1 MGQSLKKMKKGTS
14 KGRRTNP
21 RTAEENEDHLDLSS
35 AREVHSSNYYK
46 AREVKREPKKENVAD
61 NKNNVKESNQG
72 LMKIFVK
79 VLQKPLITFEVL
91 SSDTVKGLKELIED
105 EEGIPT
111 YQQMLMFGGQELED
125 GKKLSDYN
133 ITKNSYLVMVM
144 ENQSDNSDDESDE
157 KSAKESAEE
166 SDEVSDEESDE
177 ESDDDKDHSDNT
189 DDNDWED
196 VSSDE
201 DKGRYGRYKFRTR
214 IQESDEES
222 DEESVL
228 SWPSVEQS
236 EEQSDDDSN
245 EESDEESDKQ
255 SDEESD
261 KESVEESLEQ
271 SDESEEDSDEEDN
284 GQDHDEE
291 NEISQARQMRI
302 EGNSIFGKF
311 KNSFHKGQQKS
322 YLTDAVKCY
331 EEALKLVGNDEKGN
345 KEKASIC
352 KNLAISFDY
361 LTQLEERFQ
370 STRLHLWQRA
380 LEYFVMA
387 IYYGKRH
394 GKKWLK
400 ELCDKFQKCYS
411 NLDSDEQ
418 TINIMLNVLYN
429 AGKMN
434 HCKIFCQ
441 IARGILLDYGDGVLD
456 RSLQAISDKKYKIGL
471 PLLHEL

>member
-1 MGQSLKKMKKGTS
+1 MGQGLKKMKKGTS
-14 KGRRTNP
+14 KGRRIRINSDP
-21 RTAEENEDHLDLSS
+21 DLS
-35 AREVHSSNYYK
+35 
-46 AREVKREPKKENVAD
+46 REVKREPKKENVGD
-61 NKNNVKESNQG
+61 DKNNVKESNQT
-72 LMKIFVK
+72 MKINVNIIQEGNI
-79 VLQKPLITFEVL
+79 LRRSFEVL
-91 SSDTVKGLKELIED
+91 SSYTVKEIKMKIED
-105 EEGIPT
+105 KEGIPT
-111 YQQMLMFGGQELED
+111 DQQILFFRGERLED
-125 GKKLSDYN
+125 EKTLSN
-133 ITKNSYLVMVM
+133 CGIIENSYIHMTIRDS
-144 ENQSDNSDDESDE
+144 ENQSDNSDDESDKE
-157 KSAKESAEE
+157 SAKESAEE

-177 ESDDDKDHSDNT
+177 ESDDDKDNSDNT
-189 DDNDWED
+189 DDNDNDWED

-236 EEQSDDDSN
+236 DEQSDDDSN
-245 EESDEESDKQ
+245 EESDEESDKE
-255 SDEESD
+255 SEEESD
-261 KESVEESLEQ
+261 E
-271 SDESEEDSDEEDN
+271 ESEEDSDEEDN

-302 EGNSIFGKF
+302 KGNSIFGKF

-361 LTQLEERFQ
+361 LTQLEERFL

-394 GKKWLK
+394 GKKWLQ

>member
-1 MGQSLKKMKKGTS
+1 M
-14 KGRRTNP
+14 
-21 RTAEENEDHLDLSS
+21 
-35 AREVHSSNYYK
+35 
-46 AREVKREPKKENVAD
+46 
-61 NKNNVKESNQG
+61 
-72 LMKIFVK
+72 
-79 VLQKPLITFEVL
+79 
-91 SSDTVKGLKELIED
+91 D
-105 EEGIPT
+105 E
-111 YQQMLMFGGQELED
+111 
-125 GKKLSDYN
+125 
-133 ITKNSYLVMVM
+133 
-144 ENQSDNSDDESDE
+144 
-157 KSAKESAEE
+157 
-166 SDEVSDEESDE
+166 
-177 ESDDDKDHSDNT
+177 
-189 DDNDWED
+189 
-196 VSSDE
+196 
-201 DKGRYGRYKFRTR
+201 
-214 IQESDEES
+214 
-222 DEESVL
+222 
-228 SWPSVEQS
+228 
-236 EEQSDDDSN
+236 
-245 EESDEESDKQ
+245 
-255 SDEESD
+255 
-261 KESVEESLEQ
+261 
-271 SDESEEDSDEEDN
+271 ESEEDSDEEDN

-302 EGNSIFGKF
+302 KGNSIFGKF

-361 LTQLEERFQ
+361 LTQLEERFL

-434 HCKIFCQ
+434 HCKIFCK